1 MRIFP
6 TPCDPSNDG
15 IDDKD
20 TAASVDRL
28 LTFRHCTPAD
38 SALVRR
44 VAFECYTPYYAD
56 LWEEGG
62 MEAYLT
68 ALYEPVRLA
77 SELADPNLSFELA
90 CREGLPVGF
99 SKLHFRCDRAETLN
113 AAYLER
119 VYVAVSVA
127 GQGVGRR
134 LIERALDAARD
145 RGRQWVWLQTMADA
159 RKPLARYLDAGF
171 VECERT
177 RLESPKVRS
186 DRRGMLVLR
195 KSL

>member
-1 MRIFP
+1 M
-6 TPCDPSNDG
+6 D
-15 IDDKD
+15 
-20 TAASVDRL
+20 AL
-28 LTFRHCTPAD
+28 LTFRRCAPSD

-62 MEAYLT
+62 MEAYLA

-90 CREGLPVGF
+90 YRDGVPVGF
-99 SKLHFRCDRAETLN
+99 LKLHYRCDRAETRN

-119 VYVAVSVA
+119 VYVALSVA

-159 RKPLARYLDAGF
+159 HKPLARYLDAGF

-177 RLESPKVRS
+177 QLESPKVRS
-186 DRRGMLVLR
+186 GRRAMLVLR
-195 KSL
+195 KAL

>member
-1 MRIFP
+1 M
-6 TPCDPSNDG
+6 DG
-15 IDDKD
+15 
-20 TAASVDRL
+20 T
-28 LTFRHCTPAD
+28 LTFRRCTPTD
-38 SALVRR
+38 GWLVRR

-90 CREGLPVGF
+90 YREAVPVGF
-99 SKLHFRCDRAETLN
+99 SKLHLRCDRAETPN

-119 VYVAVSVA
+119 VYVALSVA
-127 GQGVGRR
+127 GQGVGRQ
-134 LIERALDAARD
+134 LIERALETARG
-145 RGRQWVWLQTMADA
+145 RGRQWVWLQTMADG
-159 RKPLARYLDAGF
+159 RKPLGRYLDAGF
-171 VECERT
+171 VECGRAQFD
-177 RLESPKVRS
+177 SPKVRS

-195 KSL
+195 KSV

>member
-1 MRIFP
+1 M
-6 TPCDPSNDG
+6 
-15 IDDKD
+15 DD
-20 TAASVDRL
+20 T
-28 LTFRHCTPAD
+28 LTFRRCTPTDA
-38 SALVRR
+38 ALLRR

-90 CREGLPVGF
+90 YREGAPVGF
-99 SKLHFRCDRAETLN
+99 SKLHLRCDRAETAN

-127 GQGVGRR
+127 GQGVGRQ
-134 LIERALDAARD
+134 LIERVLDTARA
-145 RGRQWVWLQTMADA
+145 RNRQWVWLQTMADA

-171 VECERT
+171 VECGRA
-177 RLESPKVRS
+177 RLDAPKVRPDHRS
-186 DRRGMLVLR
+186 MLVLR

>member
-1 MRIFP
+1 M
-6 TPCDPSNDG
+6 DG
-15 IDDKD
+15 
-20 TAASVDRL
+20 T
-28 LTFRHCTPAD
+28 LTFRRCTPTD
-38 SALVRR
+38 GALLRR

-90 CREGLPVGF
+90 YREGAPVGF
-99 SKLHFRCDRAETLN
+99 SKLHFRCDRAETAN

-119 VYVAVSVA
+119 VYVALSVA
-127 GQGVGRR
+127 GKGVGRQ
-134 LIERALDAARD
+134 LIERVLDTARD

-171 VECERT
+171 VECGRA
-177 RLESPKVRS
+177 RLDAPKVRA
-186 DRRGMLVLR
+186 DRRSMVVLR